1 MRKQFLY
8 IMDYDRAYY
17 LKNRQKK
24 IAQAS
29 ANYYAKREEILKKRK
44 EKRKGYEYY
53 FAILPP
59 LKISFD

>member
-1 MRKQFLY
+1 
-8 IMDYDRAYY
+8 MDYDRAYY